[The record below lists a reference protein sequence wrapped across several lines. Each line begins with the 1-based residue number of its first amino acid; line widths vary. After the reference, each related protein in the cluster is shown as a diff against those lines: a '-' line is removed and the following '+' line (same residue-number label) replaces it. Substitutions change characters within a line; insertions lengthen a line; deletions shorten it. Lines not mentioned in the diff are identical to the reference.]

1 MNVWVTTLGS
11 IFIRL
16 LGESQ
21 VLLHQ
26 DPSHLPGCHLPV
38 VSVGVVVPLDGEEVG
53 VEGEEGG
60 RHQTLLLRPPQAG
73 RQGYVAQFIK
83 NLIIIENLKLG
94 WIL

>member
-1 MNVWVTTLGS
+1 MFLTTLGS

-16 LGESQ
+16 LRYSH
-21 VLLHQ
+21 VLLHE
-26 DPSHLPGCHLPV
+26 DASHLPGRHLPV

-60 RHQTLLLRPPQAG
+60 RHQTLLLGTPQAR

-83 NLIIIENLKLG
+83 NLVKIGNF
-94 WIL
+94 